1 MSFAGSVKR
10 LVNGVLRPLNMRVES
25 LAAER
30 AETARL
36 SALEAAGQFES
47 SILPLLESF
56 RRCEP
61 EALLQAVL
69 RYSPETG
76 KFAEAGRENGYC
88 FANDY
93 FTSPDAEVA
102 YAIVR
107 DRKPRRLVEIGS
119 GNSTWL
125 FRAAIGD
132 GGLETQLVSVDPS
145 PRREV
150 AAVADRVIRQ
160 RLQEIDELELV
171 DNLDDGDVL
180 FIDSSHTIESGSD
193 VVVLLLRVL
202 PALRPGVLVH
212 LHDIFLP
219 FEYPRKWLVEL
230 GWKWNEQYLVQ
241 ALLQDSTAFEVLWP
255 GHYLQRTIP
264 GFANHFRADVLGT
277 GSSLWLRKV
286 GPRSD
291 AE

>member
-1 MSFAGSVKR
+1 MSLAGSVKS
-10 LVNGVLRPLNMRVES
+10 LVNGALRPLNMRVES

-30 AETARL
+30 AESARL
-36 SALEAAGQFES
+36 AALEASGHFEAPV
-47 SILPLLESF
+47 LPLLDSF
-56 RRCEP
+56 RRCAP

-69 RYSPETG
+69 RYGPETA
-76 KFAEAGRENGYC
+76 KFAETGREIGYR

-102 YAIVR
+102 YALVR
-107 DRKPRRLVEIGS
+107 DLKPRRIVEIGS

-125 FRAAIGD
+125 FRAVIED

-150 AAVADRVIRQ
+150 AAVADRVLRQ
-160 RLQEIDELELV
+160 RLQELEELKLV
-171 DNLDDGDVL
+171 DELDDGDVL
-180 FIDSSHTIESGSD
+180 FIDSSHTIEAGSD

-202 PALRPGVLVH
+202 PALKPGVHVH

-241 ALLQDSTAFEVLWP
+241 ALLQDSTSFEVLWP
-255 GHYLQRTIP
+255 GHYLQRTLP
-264 GFANHFRADVLGT
+264 GFANHFRADVLGA

-286 GPRSD
+286 GLRSD